1 MKLLKKELFKKHSKH
16 HPDLKLIT
24 VRCIQEY
31 DDDTP
36 QAVVDRIIKEEWM
49 HPDSGDNDRKKL
61 VADIKALWSKA
72 ALEIGEQGTAYSKQ
86 RRLSGPEQ
94 MEQALAYLKEHVVY
108 DVFKKAHI
116 DLSTNKETSAIDLC
130 YKYNK
135 LGDNNSYIP
144 VTMFDRFLE
153 SVEIPRIN
161 PVKVWADAL
170 PKWDKVDY
178 IKKLCS
184 YIPSEDED
192 LLELFL
198 KAWLIRAYVQA
209 VNPENKPAVSVVN
222 RFFLML
228 YGTQE
233 GSGKTGFLEW
243 LSPKPEW
250 VSISGVDLN
259 SKDSKSDMGQYMIIV
274 DDEMRGLQH
283 KELEHYKSLISIP
296 KIDIR
301 LPYARRPV
309 TIDRTA
315 SLCGSTNRQDLFSI
329 GEQNTRFLCITLKPG
344 MFDWQTYTKKVDK
357 DLLWSQIKHLST
369 TTWLEDNDTKIREAR
384 NAINVNFEKES
395 MEYYAIKS
403 HFKESLIDDGKQAV
417 LTSSDAII
425 LLRSLEQFKSLKL
438 YDVAIGVA
446 LKKIFGEKV
455 NGYKVREIVYRDSEG
470 HLLASPPPYEI
481 TKHRTKGYKVVFDS
495 LGALENI
502 ESGIVKGRLTTQKI
516 RKSKNLQKVKSKKL

>member
-61 VADIKALWSKA
+61 VTDIKALWSKA

-144 VTMFDRFLE
+144 VSMFDRFLE

-161 PVKVWADAL
+161 PVKIWAEAL
-170 PKWDKVDY
+170 PKWDKKDH
-178 IKKLCS
+178 IKTLCS
-184 YIPSEDED
+184 YVPAEDPE

-209 VNPENKPAVSVVN
+209 VNPEDKPAVSVVN

-315 SLCGSTNRQDLFSI
+315 SLCGSTNRQDLFSV
-329 GEQNTRFLCITLKPG
+329 GEQNTRFLCVTLKPG
-344 MFDWQTYTKKVDK
+344 MFDWKVYIKKIDK
-357 DLLWSQIKHLST
+357 EMLWSQVKYLCT
-369 TTWLEDNDTKIREAR
+369 TNWLEDNDTNIREAR
-384 NAINVNFEKES
+384 NEINVSFEKES
-395 MEYYAIKS
+395 MEHHAVRS
-403 HFKESLIDDGKQAV
+403 HFKTSKEEGGKQAV

-425 LLRSLEQFKSLKL
+425 LLRSLEQYRTIKL
-438 YDVAIGVA
+438 YDVGIGVA
-446 LKKIFGEKV
+446 LKKVFGEKV
-455 NGYKVREIVYRDSEG
+455 NGYKVREIVYSNSDG
-470 HLLASPPPYEI
+470 KLTASPPPYDT
-481 TKHRTKGYKVVFDS
+481 TKHRTKGYKVVFDPLGVSENAETGTVESTS
-495 LGALENI
+495 LVLKVTK
-502 ESGIVKGRLTTQKI
+502 VKKAKK
-516 RKSKNLQKVKSKKL
+516 RKS